1 MATHNP
7 PPEHKDFWED
17 IRDTVRDG
25 VHEIRTAGDDLARQ
39 ARLRMDIFQTERRLK
54 SVYGALG
61 EAAFRLLNEKQQVST
76 DDSAISELSARIT
89 YYSDELGRLR
99 SEQKQKHETAK

>member
-1 MATHNP
+1 METQKP
-7 PPEHKDFWED
+7 PPRGKEFWED

-25 VHEIRTAGDDLARQ
+25 VNEIRTVGDDLAKQ

-54 SVYGALG
+54 TVYGALG
-61 EAAFRLLNEKQQVST
+61 EAAYRILSENRPVSHEDT
-76 DDSAISELSARIT
+76 AISELTVRIV

-99 SEQKQKHETAK
+99 KEQKQREKVG